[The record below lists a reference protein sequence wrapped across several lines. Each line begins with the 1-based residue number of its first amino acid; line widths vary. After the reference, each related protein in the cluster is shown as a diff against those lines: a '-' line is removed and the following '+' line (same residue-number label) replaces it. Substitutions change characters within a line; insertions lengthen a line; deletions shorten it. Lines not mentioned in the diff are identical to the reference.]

1 MSIKSL
7 FEDIADA
14 IREKSGSSD
23 TYTPA
28 EMPDAISEISSGGLE
43 TITETE
49 WENLTA
55 EQKRMYDLVGIIQ
68 YTTGFNRGII
78 VNGKDYSDFIIHQNY
93 VNLGSFNIN
102 VLSLNEIEITFN
114 GVNAYNGLV
123 LNFNNSGSNVI
134 FNVLENN
141 TTIECGICNLNGSLP
156 SLIKSGVNRV
166 RYFDYMNTSTG
177 TNTATG
183 FNKDTMRIYL
193 TSYTTANVSFK
204 VRITVN

>member
-1 MSIKSL
+1 MSIRTL
-7 FEDIADA
+7 FENISEA
-14 IREKSGSSD
+14 IKEKNTSV
-23 TYTPA
+23 TNVTPSQ
-28 EMPDAISEISSGGLE
+28 MPDAIRDIISGGLE

-68 YTTGFNRGII
+68 YSTGFNRGII
-78 VNGKDYSDFIIHQNY
+78 VNGKDYSYFDIHQNY
-93 VNLGSFNIN
+93 VDLGSFNIN

-114 GVNAYNGLV
+114 GVNAYNGLI
-123 LNFNNSGSNVI
+123 LNYNNSGSNVI

-156 SLIKSGVNRV
+156 SLIQSGVNRV